1 MIKVNKEVAFNK
13 AEKNANQMYEM
24 ISRNA
29 EEGRDRTEL
38 MFDTSIYSETLELL
52 EKKLE
57 GTSYDWVIIMRSPNQ
72 FTGRI
77 NHFSSEIIG
86 DVRRRVIQINS

>member
-1 MIKVNKEVAFNK
+1 MIKVNKEVALSK

-29 EEGRDRTEL
+29 EEGKDCTEL
-38 MFDTSIYSETLELL
+38 MFDNSIYSETLEFL

-57 GTSYDWVIIMRSPNQ
+57 GTSYDWNIVRRAPNQ
-72 FTGRI
+72 FTGRM
-77 NHFSSEIIG
+77 NHFSSERIG
-86 DVRRRVIQINS
+86 DNRRRVIQIDS

>member
-57 GTSYDWVIIMRSPNQ
+57 GTSYDWVIIRRSPNQ
-72 FTGRI
+72 FTGRM
-77 NHFSSEIIG
+77 NHFSSERIG
-86 DVRRRVIQINS
+86 DIRRRVIQIDS

>member
-29 EEGRDRTEL
+29 EEGKDRTEL
-38 MFDTSIYSETLELL
+38 MFDVSIYSETLELL

-57 GTSYDWVIIMRSPNQ
+57 GTSYDWVIIRRAPNQ

-77 NHFSSEIIG
+77 NHFSSETIG
-86 DVRRRVIQINS
+86 DVRRRVIQIDS

>member
-57 GTSYDWVIIMRSPNQ
+57 GTSYDWVIIRRAPNQ
-72 FTGRI
+72 FTGRV
-77 NHFSSEIIG
+77 NHFSSETIG
-86 DVRRRVIQINS
+86 DVRRRVIQIDS